1 MIRSMTAFARQPR
14 PASGGVLCW
23 ELRSINHRFAEISVH
38 LPEDL
43 RGLETAVR
51 ERVALS
57 LKRGKIECSLRF
69 QKAIAQHTTENSNI
83 ELRINEDLVKQ
94 LLQAARQ
101 INSLA
106 DHAAP
111 LNALDVLRWPGVV
124 QAAEIKEELL
134 TSEALALLDDTI
146 NELLAARAREGTKIM
161 AVIAQRCQAM
171 QDVVAQ
177 VRRQLPSI
185 LTSLRAK
192 LTGRFTELSIELD
205 PARLEQEML
214 ILIQKIDVDE
224 ELERLSMHIDE
235 VSRLLQDD
243 EPVGRRLDFL
253 MQELNR
259 EANTL
264 GSKSVDTETSRAAI
278 DLKVIIEQMREQ
290 IQNIE

>member
-14 PASGGVLCW
+14 QVSGGVLCW

-43 RGLETAVR
+43 RSLETAVR
-51 ERVALS
+51 ERVAMS

-69 QKAIAQHTTENSNI
+69 QKMTAPGITGNTSI
-83 ELRINEDLVKQ
+83 ELRINQELVDQ
-94 LLQAARQ
+94 LLRAARQ

-124 QAAEIKEELL
+124 QAAEIKEGLL
-134 TSEALALLDDTI
+134 ASEALTLFDDTI
-146 NELLAARAREGTKIM
+146 EELLAARAREGAKIM
-161 AVIAQRCQAM
+161 SVIQQRCSVM
-171 QDVVAQ
+171 QDVVTQ
-177 VRRQLPSI
+177 VRRQLPVI
-185 LTSLRAK
+185 QANLRAK

-290 IQNIE
+290 VQNIE

>member
-1 MIRSMTAFARQPR
+1 MIRSMTAFARQLRAVP
-14 PASGGVLCW
+14 GGVLCW
-23 ELRSINHRFAEISVH
+23 ELRAINHRFAEISVH

-43 RGLETAVR
+43 RSLEAAVR

-69 QKAIAQHTTENSNI
+69 QKALAQGTTGNTSA
-83 ELRINEDLVKQ
+83 ELRINQELVNQ

-134 TSEALALLDDTI
+134 ASEALALLDDTI
-146 NELLAARAREGTKIM
+146 KELVEVRTREGAKIM
-161 AVIAQRCQAM
+161 AVIAQRCHTL
-171 QDVVAQ
+171 QDVIMQ
-177 VRRQLPSI
+177 VRQQLPTI
-185 LTSLRAK
+185 LAHLRAK
-192 LTGRFTELSIELD
+192 LTGRFVELSIDLD
-205 PARLEQEML
+205 PTRLEQEML

-224 ELERLSMHIDE
+224 ELERLSMHVDE